1 MGAIIERG
9 KIIEVIVGTLKQVD
23 PSLDQVSE
31 ATYLVGADAVIDSVG
46 FVNFLVSLEHAYN
59 QRVDLS
65 TLFIEH
71 SESSDEDTPFRR
83 IGSIADLISRS
94 LDSSS

>member
-1 MGAIIERG
+1 MGANIERG

-46 FVNFLVSLEHAYN
+46 FVNFLVSLDHAFD
-59 QRVDLS
+59 QSVDLS

-71 SESSDEDTPFRR
+71 RQSSDEDTPFRR
-83 IGSIADLISRS
+83 IDSLADLISRS
-94 LDSSS
+94 LVSSS